1 MLYPYSIERKKKE
14 QKNQSAY
21 ILFNDKR
28 KTLVV

>member
-1 MLYPYSIERKKKE
+1 MLYPYSIEKKKE